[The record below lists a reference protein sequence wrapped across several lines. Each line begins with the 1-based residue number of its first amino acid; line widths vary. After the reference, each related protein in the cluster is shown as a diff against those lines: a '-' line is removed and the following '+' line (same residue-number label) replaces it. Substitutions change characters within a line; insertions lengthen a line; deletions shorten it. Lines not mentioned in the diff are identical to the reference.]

1 MTRRHALPKESQHAL
16 DRLRPAR
23 ALRAVGSARQFT
35 ARVPSA
41 GRHEDPRQRE
51 RAGVEHR
58 LAERPAVAPP
68 PAHLRSHWRVLRA
81 GRSHDYLA
89 RGHQA
94 AVSTKAGE
102 IVFQRAGVTH
112 IEEGVS
118 DAPLRAAFVELKQSG
133 PYGTAAAGGDAPV

>member
-68 PAHLRSHWRVLRA
+68 PAHLRSHWVYYEPGDRMIISPEGTKRPYRPKRA
-81 GRSHDYLA
+81 RSCFSA
-89 RGHQA
+89 
-94 AVSTKAGE
+94 T
-102 IVFQRAGVTH
+102 
-112 IEEGVS
+112 
-118 DAPLRAAFVELKQSG
+118 
-133 PYGTAAAGGDAPV
+133 